1 MISTP
6 QVDVEKLKRQL
17 KRELLRDLKPILEDQ
32 GIQFLDITGVMREE
46 ERRSSLAST
55 AGGGWPQ
62 GEPPVAVSPQ
72 LHSSMEP
79 DIIDNLAQP
88 TACNLVLMIRG
99 SFRLEVRKGLVYPHQ
114 TLLDDIQIDAS
125 SYTMVKVDIVHEN
138 AKNLKLEVPPDDM
151 TLTLQDAITRRVQ
164 WRRTSIDVDTS
175 VAASTSATTS
185 QSNTAPGS
193 IFPNTT

>member
-1 MISTP
+1 
-6 QVDVEKLKRQL
+6 
-17 KRELLRDLKPILEDQ
+17 
-32 GIQFLDITGVMREE
+32 
-46 ERRSSLAST
+46 
-55 AGGGWPQ
+55 
-62 GEPPVAVSPQ
+62 
-72 LHSSMEP
+72 MEP